1 MFCQKWA
8 QNEPDNTICA
18 HFIKEWRKRYPK
30 ISKLIQEM
38 REAKSNMTETFSLIL
53 SIVEIFIMMLFVF
66 MIGVK
71 SVNSIQKYIDTRI
84 DAKLAQLKKNE

>member
-1 MFCQKWA
+1 
-8 QNEPDNTICA
+8 
-18 HFIKEWRKRYPK
+18 
-30 ISKLIQEM
+30 
-38 REAKSNMTETFSLIL
+38 MTETFSLIL

-84 DAKLAQLKKNE
+84 DTKLAQMAKNE

>member
-1 MFCQKWA
+1 
-8 QNEPDNTICA
+8 
-18 HFIKEWRKRYPK
+18 
-30 ISKLIQEM
+30 M

-84 DAKLAQLKKNE
+84 DAKLAQMEKNE